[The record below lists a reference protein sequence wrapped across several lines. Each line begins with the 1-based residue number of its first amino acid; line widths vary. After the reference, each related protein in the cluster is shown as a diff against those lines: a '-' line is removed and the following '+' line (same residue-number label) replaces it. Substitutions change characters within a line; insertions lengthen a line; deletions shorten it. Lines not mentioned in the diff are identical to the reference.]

1 MEVVVY
7 SPDHGNFQIFLWSL
21 EAVEVKSGAKEILYV
36 LLSVQGVPVYKLEKS
51 RINKVKHIVVA
62 SVQIFQVT

>member
-1 MEVVVY
+1 
-7 SPDHGNFQIFLWSL
+7 
-21 EAVEVKSGAKEILYV
+21 V